1 MRFLVRDIVGQISA
15 VARLWFSKNSF
26 RSNDRGTAPPQ
37 RTRASPD
44 MGLVGS
50 VGKAVGAVAKFC
62 DDYNVAVRPRSSRTA
77 GISNASVARAN
88 PKKTTHS

>member
-1 MRFLVRDIVGQISA
+1 
-15 VARLWFSKNSF
+15 
-26 RSNDRGTAPPQ
+26 
-37 RTRASPD
+37 

-77 GISNASVARAN
+77 GISNASVARIIKNN
-88 PKKTTHS
+88 PQLTPLASPDCRTGCTTR

>member
-1 MRFLVRDIVGQISA
+1 
-15 VARLWFSKNSF
+15 
-26 RSNDRGTAPPQ
+26 
-37 RTRASPD
+37 

-50 VGKAVGAVAKFC
+50 IGKAAGAVAKFC

-88 PKKTTHS
+88 PKKQPTADAARLSRLQDWMHYAMIPAIIIVGMNTTPKPSLVQLLTPV

>member
-1 MRFLVRDIVGQISA
+1 
-15 VARLWFSKNSF
+15 
-26 RSNDRGTAPPQ
+26 
-37 RTRASPD
+37 

-77 GISNASVARAN
+77 GISNASGARAN